1 MLTITNILEDN
12 PHLSKGGVKIA
23 KTRVKSHVLE
33 KVIGALMAIFGIAAI
48 MIFLQAVNREGI
60 LYQDAAM
67 ILMLLIVMLAILAQ
81 TIVLIR
87 IYEQH
92 E

>member
-1 MLTITNILEDN
+1 
-12 PHLSKGGVKIA
+12 VFKIA
-23 KTRVKSHVLE
+23 QTRVRSHVLE
-33 KVIGALMAIFGIAAI
+33 KVIGALMAIFGISAI
-48 MIFLQAVNREGI
+48 AIFFQSLKMGFLA
-60 LYQDAAM
+60 QDIAM
-67 ILMLLIVMLAILAQ
+67 IELLLIMVLAILAQ